1 MNSEELK
8 KLREDTIER
17 TTDETTWGGP
27 AGDILTG
34 IRNAENAPA
43 ERAIWELV
51 QNARDVSWEMEPAV
65 ISFMR
70 TASGLEFAH
79 HGKPFTNTSL
89 ESLIKQ
95 TSSKVRSDIK
105 TVGKYGTGFLVTHQF
120 GRIIHLAGVLQVV
133 DGSDLYY
140 HFPELKLDR
149 SSEDKN
155 LLKESLK
162 AQAEEVKGWGFDPE
176 VLTDNAHGKTVFKYE
191 TRFDA
196 ERDALQ
202 RAFEN
207 APGQAPYVLALNSK
221 YIKEIAFKD
230 EIGGFN
236 RQFRIGEIV
245 GRQVGEG
252 QSYIMRRTDVQE
264 AGDSNKVYTIY
275 TLASKTVNDRVD
287 DSIVTVILPIEQN
300 GDDYRAKQLDK
311 GLSKL
316 YLSLPLIGTEHW
328 GLNMII
334 HSPLFECEND
344 SRSGLRIVPQG
355 LGLPDN
361 DNKRLLECAY
371 QMAEEW
377 MKGCLEHVTDRK
389 YIGEVDFDH
398 TSKNQAVADFHESLQ
413 EKWVTL
419 MASMPIALNNNG
431 DYLNPQ
437 ELYVVDETITEYA
450 IENEGFRRAVYEVLL
465 KQYSGNLPEYKD
477 FLFWSKQISQWR
489 MNESFGHILSI
500 EDVVKAAEAANWNEA
515 EEELR
520 SEWIN
525 YLKSIVQ
532 YLIETG
538 NEALLSHSITPNE
551 GHKLHDIKE
560 LRMPADFSQSYR
572 NVIDIIAPE
581 EKEKFI
587 CPEFRRMGISNLA
600 DYTEQDAKDAL
611 TKRLSELQTAVNNK
625 LKGIE
630 TEVKAGCYDP
640 EDKKWEEVIDDDVLK
655 AIIQLL
661 SMWTGV
667 LSDNLESKQ
676 LRLYC
681 EYLKMDI
688 PTGETITK
696 DYFKDSEQMWR
707 TILFEVIHRFDRL
720 PQVEQ
725 IARKDWLKRLVAVL
739 KSYSSTEEYL
749 KRFMLYPDQT
759 GVIRYADDVV
769 GGVGIEPEMKDYYD
783 AIVSKTGE
791 TVKTKLVDDEFA
803 AYLPHG
809 NVWNNQT
816 LGGEIEN
823 EVGKVE
829 GYPNLEKYEKK
840 AVVLQIVK
848 RFGDTEEGKKWSEYF
863 KVLSVHKSQIL
874 LTFAENDSVF
884 TLLLQPEYRLK
895 TLSEI
900 ASDEHC
906 DEILRQAKAAQEQR
920 MFDDADMLYKRELG
934 LYVERYLVEQLGVM
948 LKENEDIKAASDG
961 STVSDEDVQGGQD
974 IIVYLER
981 EDKKIPLYYIE
992 VKSRWSTKESV
1003 EMSKLQ
1009 METSSREKERYALC
1023 VVDMHDYDKEKVFR
1037 KEYPK
1042 TFEEIKE
1049 RISVVT
1055 EIGCKNADLVP
1066 YTYDSKT
1073 EVHIGGEVKSIVPQ
1087 DYVKAVK
1094 KDFDSLLMTIA
1105 EKVREEYIDD
1115 ELKQIKLL

>member
-8 KLREDTIER
+8 KLREETIER

-51 QNARDVSWEMEPAV
+51 QNARDVSWETEPAV
-65 ISFMR
+65 ISFTR
-70 TASGLEFAH
+70 TTSGLEFAH

-120 GRIIHLAGVLQVV
+120 GRIIHLAGILQVV
-133 DGSDLYY
+133 DGSELYY

-162 AQAEEVKGWGFDPE
+162 AQAEEVKSWGFDPNE
-176 VLTDNAHGKTVFKYE
+176 LTDNAHGKTVFWYE
-191 TRFDA
+191 TRYGA
-196 ERDALQ
+196 EQDALQ

-207 APGQAPYVLALNSK
+207 APGQAPYVLALNSR

-236 RQFRIGEIV
+236 RQFKLGETV
-245 GRQVGEG
+245 GKTVGEG
-252 QSYIMRRTDVQE
+252 QCYTMKRTDVE
-264 AGDSNKVYTIY
+264 ETGDTNKTYTIY
-275 TLASKTVNDRVD
+275 TLASTTVDDRVD
-287 DSIVTVILPIEQN
+287 DSIVTVILPIEQD
-300 GDDYRAKQLDK
+300 GDGYKAKRMDK

-355 LGLPDN
+355 LGLLDN
-361 DNKRLLECAY
+361 DNKRMLECAY
-371 QMAEEW
+371 QMVDEW
-377 MKGCLEHVTDRK
+377 MKGCLEQVTDRK
-389 YIGEVDFDH
+389 YIGEVDFDQ
-398 TSKNQAVADFHESLQ
+398 TGKNRAVADFHESLQ

-419 MASMPIALNNNG
+419 MAEMPIALNNNG
-431 DYLNPQ
+431 EHLKPQ
-437 ELYVVDETITEYA
+437 ELYVVDEAIAEYA
-450 IENEGFRRAVYEVLL
+450 IENGGFRRAVYEVLQKL
-465 KQYSGNLPEYKD
+465 YSGNLPEYRD
-477 FLFWSKQISQWR
+477 FLFWSRQKGQWR
-489 MNESFGHILSI
+489 MDERLGHMLSI
-500 EDVVKAAEAANWNEA
+500 EDVVKAVEAAKWNEA
-515 EEELR
+515 KDGLP
-520 SEWIN
+520 SEWID

-538 NEALLSHSITPNE
+538 NEVLLSHSITPNE
-551 GHKLHDIKE
+551 GHKLHDIKD

-581 EKEKFI
+581 EKGKFI
-587 CPEFRRMGISNLA
+587 CLEFRRMGISNLA

-655 AIIQLL
+655 AIIRLL

-667 LSDNLESKQ
+667 LSDNLESKL

-681 EYLKMDI
+681 EYLGMDI
-688 PTGETITK
+688 PIGETITK

-707 TILFEVIHRFDRL
+707 TILFEVIYRFSRQ
-720 PQVEQ
+720 PQAEQ
-725 IARKDWLKRLVAVL
+725 MAKKDWLKRLVGVL
-739 KSYSSTEEYL
+739 KAYSSTEEYL

-759 GVIRYADDVV
+759 GVVRYADDVV
-769 GGVGIEPEMKDYYD
+769 GGVDIEPEMKDYYD

-791 TVKTKLVDDEFA
+791 TVRTKLVDDEFA
-803 AYLPHG
+803 TLLPHG

-816 LGGEIEN
+816 LGGEMEN
-823 EVGKVE
+823 VVGKVE

-874 LTFAENDSVF
+874 LTFAESDSVF

-895 TLSEI
+895 TLSKI

-934 LYVERYLVEQLGVM
+934 LYVERYLVKQLGVM
-948 LKENEDIKAASDG
+948 LNENEEIKAASDG
-961 STVSDEDVQGGQD
+961 STVSEQDVQGGQD
-974 IIVYLER
+974 IIVYLEC

-1009 METSSREKERYALC
+1009 METSSREKRRYALC

-1042 TFEEIKE
+1042 TFEEIRG
-1049 RISVVT
+1049 RISVVY
-1055 EIGCKNADLVP
+1055 EIGDRNADLVP
-1066 YTYDSKT
+1066 YTCDSKT

-1087 DYVKAVK
+1087 DYVKVVK
-1094 KDFDSLLMTIA
+1094 KDFDSLLVTIA
-1105 EKVREEYIDD
+1105 EKVRGYYLEGKE
-1115 ELKQIKLL
+1115 

>member
-51 QNARDVSWEMEPAV
+51 QNARDVSWETEPAV
-65 ISFMR
+65 ISFTR
-70 TASGLEFAH
+70 TTSGLEFAH

-120 GRIIHLAGVLQVV
+120 GRIIHLAGILQVV
-133 DGSDLYY
+133 DGSELYY

-162 AQAEEVKGWGFDPE
+162 AQAEEVKSWGFDPNE
-176 VLTDNAHGKTVFKYE
+176 LTDNAHGKTVFWYE
-191 TRFDA
+191 TRYGA
-196 ERDALQ
+196 EQDALQ

-207 APGQAPYVLALNSK
+207 APGQAPYVLALNSR

-236 RQFRIGEIV
+236 RQFKLGETV
-245 GRQVGEG
+245 GKTVGEG
-252 QSYIMRRTDVQE
+252 QCYTMKRTDVE
-264 AGDSNKVYTIY
+264 ETGDTNKTYTIY
-275 TLASKTVNDRVD
+275 TLASTTVDDRVD
-287 DSIVTVILPIEQN
+287 DSIVTVILPIEQD
-300 GDDYRAKQLDK
+300 GDGYKAKRMDK

-355 LGLPDN
+355 LGLLDN
-361 DNKRLLECAY
+361 DNKRMLECAY
-371 QMAEEW
+371 QMVDEW
-377 MKGCLEHVTDRK
+377 MKGCLEQVTDRK
-389 YIGEVDFDH
+389 YIGEVDFDQ
-398 TSKNQAVADFHESLQ
+398 TGKNRAVADFHESLQ

-419 MASMPIALNNNG
+419 MAEMPIALNNNG
-431 DYLNPQ
+431 EHLKPQ
-437 ELYVVDETITEYA
+437 ELYVVDEAIAEYA
-450 IENEGFRRAVYEVLL
+450 IENGGFRRAVYEVLQKL
-465 KQYSGNLPEYKD
+465 YSGNLPEYRD
-477 FLFWSKQISQWR
+477 FLFWSRQKGQWR
-489 MNESFGHILSI
+489 MDERLGHMLSI
-500 EDVVKAAEAANWNEA
+500 EDVVKAVEAAKWNEA
-515 EEELR
+515 KDGLP
-520 SEWIN
+520 SEWID

-538 NEALLSHSITPNE
+538 NEVLLSHSITPNE
-551 GHKLHDIKE
+551 GHKLHDIKD

-581 EKEKFI
+581 EKGKFI
-587 CPEFRRMGISNLA
+587 CLEFRRMGISNLA

-655 AIIQLL
+655 AIIRLL

-667 LSDNLESKQ
+667 LSDNLESKL

-681 EYLKMDI
+681 EYLGMDI
-688 PTGETITK
+688 PIGETITK

-707 TILFEVIHRFDRL
+707 TILFEVIYRFSRQ
-720 PQVEQ
+720 PQAEQ
-725 IARKDWLKRLVAVL
+725 MAKKDWLKRLVGVL
-739 KSYSSTEEYL
+739 KAYSSTEEYL

-759 GVIRYADDVV
+759 GVVRYADDVV
-769 GGVGIEPEMKDYYD
+769 GGVDIEPEMKDYYD

-791 TVKTKLVDDEFA
+791 TVRTKLVDDEFA
-803 AYLPHG
+803 TLLPHG

-816 LGGEIEN
+816 LGGEMEN
-823 EVGKVE
+823 VVGKVE

-874 LTFAENDSVF
+874 LTFAESDSVF

-895 TLSEI
+895 TLSKI

-934 LYVERYLVEQLGVM
+934 LYVERYLVKQLGVM
-948 LKENEDIKAASDG
+948 LNENEEIKAASDG
-961 STVSDEDVQGGQD
+961 STVSEQDVQGGQD
-974 IIVYLER
+974 IIVYLEC

-1009 METSSREKERYALC
+1009 METSSREKRRYALC

-1042 TFEEIKE
+1042 TFEEIRG
-1049 RISVVT
+1049 RISVVY
-1055 EIGCKNADLVP
+1055 EIGDRNADLVP
-1066 YTYDSKT
+1066 YTCDSKT

-1087 DYVKAVK
+1087 DYVKVVK
-1094 KDFDSLLMTIA
+1094 KDFDSLLVTIA
-1105 EKVREEYIDD
+1105 EKVRGYYLEGKE
-1115 ELKQIKLL
+1115 